1 MSQPSSVPVPLE
13 RTREQTIQQLCQHYA
28 VDNLTDTGL
37 EERLDRA
44 HAAGS
49 LEELRSLVSDLPVLH
64 SAQGVAT
71 AQSPSYVPA
80 EMGSYNADSQIIVG
94 IMGGAERNGA
104 WSPARMTTVIALM
117 GGVELDLREA
127 RFAPGVTEI
136 NILAM
141 MGGANIVIPPGVH
154 LDMSGVAI
162 MGGFTQKGHTEA
174 PGDGSAPILRI
185 GGFCLMGGVEVSVR
199 YPGEKA
205 SDAKRRER
213 LSREAAKL
221 ASGRRSLGS

>member
-1 MSQPSSVPVPLE
+1 MSQPSSAPVPLE

-28 VDNLTDTGL
+28 VDNLTDAGL

-64 SAQGVAT
+64 TGAPMPAVAGS
-71 AQSPSYVPA
+71 QVPA
-80 EMGSYNADSQIIVG
+80 TGAYNADSQVIVG
-94 IMGGAERNGA
+94 IMGGAERRGA
-104 WSPARMTTVIALM
+104 WAPAKITTVIAVM
-117 GGVELDLREA
+117 GGVDLDLREA

-136 NILAM
+136 NILAI
-141 MGGANIVIPPGVH
+141 MGGVDIVVPPGVH
-154 LDMSGVAI
+154 IDVNGIGI
-162 MGGFTQKGHTEA
+162 MGGFGQKGHTEA
-174 PGDGSAPILRI
+174 PTDSSAPVLRI
-185 GGFCLMGGVEVSVR
+185 SGFAMMGGVGVSVR
-199 YPGEKA
+199 LPGEKA

>member
-1 MSQPSSVPVPLE
+1 MSQSGSVPVPLE

-28 VDNLTDTGL
+28 VDNLTDAGL

-64 SAQGVAT
+64 AAQSVAN
-71 AQSPSYVPA
+71 AQSPAYAPA
-80 EMGSYNADSQIIVG
+80 ATGSYNADSQIIVG

-136 NILAM
+136 T
-141 MGGANIVIPPGVH
+141 
-154 LDMSGVAI
+154 SW
-162 MGGFTQKGHTEA
+162 
-174 PGDGSAPILRI
+174 R
-185 GGFCLMGGVEVSVR
+185 
-199 YPGEKA
+199 
-205 SDAKRRER
+205 
-213 LSREAAKL
+213 
-221 ASGRRSLGS
+221 

>member
-1 MSQPSSVPVPLE
+1 
-13 RTREQTIQQLCQHYA
+13 
-28 VDNLTDTGL
+28 
-37 EERLDRA
+37 
-44 HAAGS
+44 
-49 LEELRSLVSDLPVLH
+49 
-64 SAQGVAT
+64 
-71 AQSPSYVPA
+71 
-80 EMGSYNADSQIIVG
+80 
-94 IMGGAERNGA
+94 
-104 WSPARMTTVIALM
+104 MTTVIALM

>member
-1 MSQPSSVPVPLE
+1 MSQPSSAPVPLE

-64 SAQGVAT
+64 A
-71 AQSPSYVPA
+71 AQSAAAGSHLPA
-80 EMGSYNADSQIIVG
+80 TGGYNADSQVIVG
-94 IMGGAERNGA
+94 IMGGAERSGA
-104 WSPARMTTVIALM
+104 WAPAKMTTVIAVM
-117 GGVELDLREA
+117 GGVDLDLREA

-136 NILAM
+136 NILAI
-141 MGGANIVIPPGVH
+141 MGGVDIVVPPGVH
-154 LDMSGVAI
+154 LDVNGIGI
-162 MGGFTQKGHTEA
+162 MGGFGQKGHTDA
-174 PGDGSAPILRI
+174 PADGSAPVLRI
-185 GGFCLMGGVEVSVR
+185 SGFAMMGGVGVSVR
-199 YPGEKA
+199 LPGEKA